1 MGGGLRVFLSRRRLA
16 WEWFWDDLRHASRG
30 RRWLVPAGNAGTVL
44 CVAGALV
51 YFWSR
56 EMTFGGGVV
65 ILLACLACQAVALA
79 PVAWPGRAATPR
91 DVSEVS
97 DLHQSWTVATVCGV
111 MIFGLIPGAV
121 VLNHVTGDADSPPMH
136 VLFVGCLAFPL
147 AGTAGLITATAVSS
161 RVRDRA
167 REAERERR
175 ARDGD
180 DLADDSDSTG
190 SDSTGYGSTDY
201 GDVDAGGFGGAD

>member
-1 MGGGLRVFLSRRRLA
+1 MSGGLRVFLSRRRLA

-44 CVAGALV
+44 CVVGALV

-65 ILLACLACQAVALA
+65 ILLACLVCQAVALA

-111 MIFGLIPGAV
+111 GVFGVIPAAPV
-121 VLNHVTGDADSPPMH
+121 INHITGDANSPPMQA
-136 VLFVGCLAFPL
+136 LLVGGLAFFL

-175 ARDGD
+175 ALDGD
-180 DLADDSDSTG
+180 DLADD

-201 GDVDAGGFGGAD
+201 GDVDAGDFGGAD